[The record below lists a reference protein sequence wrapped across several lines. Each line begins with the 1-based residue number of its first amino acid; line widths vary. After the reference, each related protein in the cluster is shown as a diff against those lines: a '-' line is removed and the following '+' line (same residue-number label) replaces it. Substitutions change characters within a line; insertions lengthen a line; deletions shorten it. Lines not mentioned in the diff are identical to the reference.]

1 MPQYYPVL
9 LDVTDKPV
17 VVVGGGLVS
26 QRKLRLL
33 LDSDARVTVIAP
45 QATERIRAWASQGKI
60 AWVVREYR
68 EGDLAGAWMAIIGT
82 DDPAV
87 NRRIVDEAHARHIL
101 INTADNAE
109 NCDFIVPA
117 VVRRGDLTLAI
128 STGAGSPAMARY
140 LREELERLFPP
151 EYAQLL
157 QVLSEARV
165 EVRRL
170 AVSPDAERWQEC
182 IDDELKALIRAGDM
196 EAAKTRLLRMLAE
209 HS

>member
-17 VVVGGGLVS
+17 VIVGGGLVS

-45 QATERIRAWASQGKI
+45 EATERIRAWAGQEKI
-60 AWVVREYR
+60 AWVAREYR
-68 EGDLAGAWMAIIGT
+68 EGDLAGAWLAIIGT

-87 NRRIVDEAHARHIL
+87 NRLIVDEAHARHIL
-101 INTADNAE
+101 VNTVDSVE

-117 VVRRGDLTLAI
+117 VVQRGDLTLAI
-128 STGAGSPAMARY
+128 STGAGSPAMARF

-157 QVLSEARV
+157 QVLSEARA
-165 EVRRL
+165 EVHKL
-170 AVSPDAERWQEC
+170 AVSPGSERWQQC
-182 IDDELKALIRAGDM
+182 IDDELKALVRAGDL
-196 EAAKTRLLRMLAE
+196 EAAKSRLVRMLAQP
-209 HS
+209 S